1 MSFFKLINKKFPA
14 NLITKIDLKFL
25 CRSLILS
32 TNLKF
37 TQLQGFASFSGRM
50 PPKKITASV
59 ASKRKGEK
67 LPESPQVK
75 DPFSAAAAAKKSK
88 INEKNVPNETEH
100 DKESNTGTVSK
111 ETNNIETP
119 QIKSRSPS
127 PIAESAKKTKATTNG
142 EKKAKAKAKSKKDD
156 TEEQDENDTPSESK
170 TEAANTT
177 KFSKEEFQKASNGKE
192 WNLKIVSWNVNG
204 IRAWIEAIN
213 FFINFKHD
221 TEYFILT

>member
-1 MSFFKLINKKFPA
+1 MLFLKLINKKFPA

-25 CRSLILS
+25 CRSFILNTS
-32 TNLKF
+32 LKF
-37 TQLQGFASFSGRM
+37 THLQGFASYSVRM

-67 LPESPQVK
+67 LSESPQVK

-88 INEKNVPNETEH
+88 INEKSTTKETEH
-100 DKESNTGTVSK
+100 EKEVNE
-111 ETNNIETP
+111 ETNNKEIP
-119 QIKSRSPS
+119 QIKLRSPS
-127 PIAESAKKTKATTNG
+127 PIAASAKKTKATTNG
-142 EKKAKAKAKSKKDD
+142 EKKAKAKSKKDD
-156 TEEQDENDTPSESK
+156 TEEQDENGTPSESTK
-170 TEAANTT
+170 SEATSTT

-213 FFINFKHD
+213 FFIHFKYQTD
-221 TEYFILT
+221 RIFYTD